1 MEVVVHEV
9 KEEDLEVAEE
19 AVVLHVD
26 PDSGRGLL

>member
-9 KEEDLEVAEE
+9 KEEGLVVAEE

-26 PDSGRGLL
+26 PDSGLELL